1 MFRAPRAEVGS
12 RVEEEK
18 EKMERER
25 GEGPKKTTPP
35 HHDSGICRYCQHAG
49 ECTAVVQGEATSPE
63 PAKGKEGSPPS
74 YVYPDSDDGPDEG
87 KDKKPA
93 PPAGSKKLVQP
104 AGPPPLTPLVD
115 ALAGFYEGQARFM
128 PYCRQGS
135 NPRRLRSAVAPE
147 SQQGPV
153 PPEVEEIDQ
162 LSLCRAAFHHTS

>member
-1 MFRAPRAEVGS
+1 MQVLPACRGVHRRRARGGHEPR
-12 RVEEEK
+12 
-18 EKMERER
+18 
-25 GEGPKKTTPP
+25 
-35 HHDSGICRYCQHAG
+35 
-49 ECTAVVQGEATSPE
+49 E

-162 LSLCRAAFHHTS
+162 LSLCRAAFHHTSWFNPLNVSTIIISP